1 MTMQLLSRH
10 GASRTLSIFA
20 LAAVLAVLGTLPAN
34 GQSLFRQISQDS
46 FTNGS
51 SQHMTEVE
59 PGAYA
64 WGPVIVAAFQV
75 GRIYGGGGADIGWA
89 TSLNGGIAWSN
100 GYLPGLTQWWQGG
113 TNSAASDAMVGYNA
127 KYGKWLITTLDIG
140 GTYTVSVSR
149 SSDAIHWDNPIYV
162 VTNQDT
168 DKNWIACDNSPI
180 SPYYGNCYVEWD
192 NLAEGDVL
200 YMSTSTD
207 GGLTWGTPKRT
218 ANVDYGLGGNPV
230 VQPNG
235 NVVVP
240 FEDFNGGISAF
251 MSTNGGQSWTGAIQI
266 SSAPSH
272 SPAGGL
278 RDFGLPSTAVDG
290 GGTVYVAWEDCR
302 YESGCSANDMVF
314 SSSTDGTHWSAVS
327 RIPLDAIGS
336 NVDHFIAGLGADAHT
351 SGSGAHLGLT
361 YYYYPVSNC
370 GSNCQLFAGFS
381 LSRDGGQTW
390 TPGRQLGPSM
400 QLSWLPQT
408 VSGRMVADYVTTV
421 FPAGGRA
428 FPVYSLAFQ
437 PLNGLF
443 QQAIYTASYG
453 YSQSDILETPVSS
466 ANDKPIPGAKSDH
479 PMRTYYDM
487 DNYREVQRKPV
498 PPR

>member
-1 MTMQLLSRH
+1 
-10 GASRTLSIFA
+10 
-20 LAAVLAVLGTLPAN
+20 
-34 GQSLFRQISQDS
+34 
-46 FTNGS
+46 
-51 SQHMTEVE
+51 
-59 PGAYA
+59 
-64 WGPVIVAAFQV
+64 
-75 GRIYGGGGADIGWA
+75 
-89 TSLNGGIAWSN
+89 
-100 GYLPGLTQWWQGG
+100 
-113 TNSAASDAMVGYNA
+113 
-127 KYGKWLITTLDIG
+127 
-140 GTYTVSVSR
+140 
-149 SSDAIHWDNPIYV
+149 
-162 VTNQDT
+162 
-168 DKNWIACDNSPI
+168 
-180 SPYYGNCYVEWD
+180 
-192 NLAEGDVL
+192 
-200 YMSTSTD
+200 
-207 GGLTWGTPKRT
+207 
-218 ANVDYGLGGNPV
+218 
-230 VQPNG
+230 
-235 NVVVP
+235 
-240 FEDFNGGISAF
+240 
-251 MSTNGGQSWTGAIQI
+251 
-266 SSAPSH
+266 
-272 SPAGGL
+272 
-278 RDFGLPSTAVDG
+278 
-290 GGTVYVAWEDCR
+290 
-302 YESGCSANDMVF
+302 MVF

-351 SGSGAHLGLT
+351 SGSSAHLGLT